1 MVQRKFILGE
11 KWLYYKLYCG
21 ARTADMLLADVIYPL
36 VQKLKKRQLISQWF
50 FIRYTD
56 PDPHIRLRFKL
67 IEEANTSEVILQVKD
82 TLKPY
87 LKELLL
93 WNIQTDTYVRE
104 LERYGTNT
112 MELSEILFYH
122 NSELI
127 VKAIEIIEDE
137 ELYFLFILKT
147 ITSFISQFNMD
158 MEEELNFYQNN
169 AKAFK
174 EEFGVKKMTKLGLDK
189 KYRAMRDKLQYFLE
203 NNHPDYGTLWELL
216 DEHIKAIQPAIQS
229 ILTLSKKQQ
238 LEMSLESLLGSYVHM
253 LVNRAFRSR
262 QRFYE
267 LVAYDFLERNARTKF
282 YKLKNVQK

>member
-11 KWLYYKLYCG
+11 EWMYYKLYCG

-36 VQKLKKRQLISQWF
+36 TQNLKKRQLVSEWF

-56 PDPHIRLRFKL
+56 PDPHLRIRFLLSNEQALSK
-67 IEEANTSEVILQVKD
+67 VITQVKEA
-82 TLKPY
+82 LKPY
-87 LKELLL
+87 LEEQLL
-93 WNIQTDTYVRE
+93 WSLQTDTYVRE
-104 LERYGTNT
+104 LERYGSKT
-112 MELSEILFYH
+112 MEVSETLFYH
-122 NSELI
+122 HSELV
-127 VKAIEIIEDE
+127 VKALTTIEDE

-147 ITSFISQFNMD
+147 ITKFISQFD
-158 MEEELNFYQNN
+158 LTTEVKLNFYQNN

-174 EEFGVKKMTKLGLDK
+174 EEFGVQKMTKLGLDK
-189 KYRAMRDKLQYFLE
+189 KYRAIRDKLQYFLE
-203 NNHPDYGTLWELL
+203 NTHPDYDTLWELL
-216 DEHIKAIQPAIQS
+216 NEHIKAIQPAIRS

-267 LVAYDFLERNARTKF
+267 LVAYDFLERNAKTMF
-282 YKLKNVQK
+282 YKLKSIRK